1 MFLFLVICAII
12 LGLIVFGVTL
22 IGIFGAGFTI
32 IFSDII
38 VCIALFVGLGYLI
51 RKRKEKKANTK

>member
-1 MFLFLVICAII
+1 MFLFLVICAIL
-12 LGLIVFGVTL
+12 LGLIVFGVAL
-22 IGIFGAGFTI
+22 LGIFGAGFTI

-51 RKRKEKKANTK
+51 RKRKEKKAKSE

>member
-12 LGLIVFGVTL
+12 LGLLVFGVTL

-32 IFSDII
+32 IFADII
-38 VCIALFVGLGYLI
+38 VCVALFVGLGYLI
-51 RKRKEKKANTK
+51 RRRKAKSE

>member
-12 LGLIVFGVTL
+12 LGLIVFGVAL

-32 IFSDII
+32 IFSDLI

-51 RKRKEKKANTK
+51 LRKKAKSK

>member
-12 LGLIVFGVTL
+12 LGLLVFGVTL

-32 IFSDII
+32 IFADII
-38 VCIALFVGLGYLI
+38 VCVALFVGLGYLI
-51 RKRKEKKANTK
+51 RRKKAKSK

>member
-1 MFLFLVICAII
+1 MFLFLVICAVI
-12 LGLIVFGVTL
+12 LALIVFGVML

-32 IFSDII
+32 IFSDLI

-51 RKRKEKKANTK
+51 RRKKSKSKSE

>member
-32 IFSDII
+32 IFADII
-38 VCIALFVGLGYLI
+38 VCVALFVGLGYLI
-51 RKRKEKKANTK
+51 RRKKAKSE

>member
-12 LGLIVFGVTL
+12 LGLLVFGVTL

-32 IFSDII
+32 IFADII

-51 RKRKEKKANTK
+51 RRKKAKSK

>member
-22 IGIFGAGFTI
+22 MGIFGAGFTI

-51 RKRKEKKANTK
+51 RRRKAKSE

>member
-1 MFLFLVICAII
+1 MFLFLVICAVI
-12 LGLIVFGVTL
+12 LALIVFGVTL

-32 IFSDII
+32 IFSDLI

-51 RKRKEKKANTK
+51 RRKKSKSRSE

>member
-32 IFSDII
+32 IFADII
-38 VCIALFVGLGYLI
+38 VCVALFVGLGYLI
-51 RKRKEKKANTK
+51 RTKKAKSE

>member
-22 IGIFGAGFTI
+22 IGIFGAGFAI

-51 RKRKEKKANTK
+51 RRKKAKSK